1 MGLPE
6 SAAARE
12 GKELLTSLLKRI
24 DSGLTAVI
32 CAVFQDCIDQKSAK
46 RLEKNK

>member
-24 DSGLTAVI
+24 DIGLTPSFV
-32 CAVFQDCIDQKSAK
+32 
-46 RLEKNK
+46 